1 VHVFWTNRGTC
12 GGIETADRAH
22 EASSARTSDDR
33 KKGEQFK
40 LVSQHLFAVFA
51 CPWRLQFGPKSEGT
65 SDCQSFRPQLS
76 YRIRVVGFGDGVGV
90 PALVSGAG
98 LPGLIL
104 TNGGLLGW
112 RRKSLNIDR
121 KIDFD

>member
-1 VHVFWTNRGTC
+1 VG
-12 GGIETADRAH
+12 
-22 EASSARTSDDR
+22 
-33 KKGEQFK
+33 
-40 LVSQHLFAVFA
+40 QHLFAVFA

-65 SDCQSFRPQLS
+65 SECQSFRPQLS

-90 PALVSGAG
+90 PAPVSGAG

-112 RRKSLNIDR
+112 RRKSLNIDP

>member
-1 VHVFWTNRGTC
+1 
-12 GGIETADRAH
+12 
-22 EASSARTSDDR
+22 
-33 KKGEQFK
+33 
-40 LVSQHLFAVFA
+40 
-51 CPWRLQFGPKSEGT
+51 
-65 SDCQSFRPQLS
+65 
-76 YRIRVVGFGDGVGV
+76 V
-90 PALVSGAG
+90 PAPVSGAG